1 MASCTQ
7 YNFKLGTLVF
17 STNKTDRHDIA
28 EILLKVVLKHH
39 KPKPTPLNVVY
50 DDHDK
55 LTADRHQVNRIK
67 YLMCAV
73 SEGSGLSNKNIIS
86 LYTRDH

>member
-1 MASCTQ
+1 LFNTS
-7 YNFKLGTLVF
+7 
-17 STNKTDRHDIA
+17 
-28 EILLKVVLKHH
+28 LL
-39 KPKPTPLNVVY
+39 TPGIETFVY